1 MLREDRMTMK
11 RITLTLAALLA
22 ITTAYAQIYQWKDES
37 GKTII
42 SDKPPVGQTTKSRK
56 LAPESSG
63 AEGGAA
69 SGSKSPQSLADRDLD
84 YRKRQKEAQEKAEK
98 ADKAQ
103 KANTDRNENC
113 ESARRY
119 LQTLESGER
128 VALRDEKGE
137 RYYMDDAERA
147 RESSKARQTLQSD
160 CK

>member
-1 MLREDRMTMK
+1 MK
-11 RITLTLAALLA
+11 RFTLTLAALLTV
-22 ITTAYAQIYQWKDES
+22 TTAYAQIYQWKDEN

-42 SDKPPVGQTTKSRK
+42 SDLPPVGQAAKSRK
-56 LAPESSG
+56 LAPEASG
-63 AEGGAA
+63 AEGGASPSRA
-69 SGSKSPQSLADRDLD
+69 ASPQSLADRDLD
-84 YRKRQKEAQEKAEK
+84 YRKRQKEAQEKA
-98 ADKAQ
+98 DKALKEQ
-103 KANTDRNENC
+103 KNNNDRNENC

-128 VALRDEKGE
+128 VALRDDKGE

>member
-1 MLREDRMTMK
+1 MK
-11 RITLTLAALLA
+11 RITLTLAALLT
-22 ITTAYAQIYQWKDES
+22 ITTAYAQIYQWKDEN

-42 SDKPPVGQTTKSRK
+42 SDKPPVGQATKSRK
-56 LAPESSG
+56 LAPETSG

-69 SGSKSPQSLADRDLD
+69 SGPKNSQSLVDRDLD
-84 YRKRQKEAQEKAEK
+84 YRKRQKEAQEN

-103 KANTDRNENC
+103 KEQKINNDRNENC

-128 VALRDEKGE
+128 VALRDDKGV
-137 RYYMDDAERA
+137 RYYLDDADRA
-147 RESSKARQTLQSD
+147 RESSKARQTIQSN